1 MPIIA
6 GRASAAYGAG
16 FGKAPDSTSAFTP
29 VGAFD
34 ALATIVVPAGG
45 AGVVQFVGIPSNY
58 RHLQIRTSARL
69 TSGNTTNY
77 MWARFNNNSD
87 SVYNMHQ
94 FVSMGVSSSSSYNS
108 TASFN
113 IIERL
118 AGGGAPGNVFGAIIW
133 DIYDYSTTKAKT
145 SKALGGVEYNSNSTA
160 GSIYFNGN
168 LYTGTDSIQSIE
180 LAQETANFVENTII
194 SLYGVK

>member
-16 FGKAPDSTSAFTP
+16 FGKAPSGSAFEP

-34 ALATIVVPAGG
+34 ALATIVVPSGG
-45 AGVVQFVGIPSNY
+45 AGVVTFTAIPSNY

-69 TSGNTTNY
+69 TSGSATNY
-77 MWARFNNNSD
+77 MWARFNGDGNSIY
-87 SVYNMHQ
+87 SMHQ
-94 FVSMGVSSSSSYNS
+94 FLSMGASSSSAYNG

-118 AGGGAPGNVFGAIIW
+118 AGGTAVSNVFGAIVW
-133 DIYDYSTTKAKT
+133 DIYDYTTTKTKT
-145 SKALGGVEYNSNSTA
+145 SKALGGVESNT
-160 GSIYFNGN
+160 GNTNGQVYFNGN
-168 LYTGTDSIQSIE
+168 LYTGSGPIQSIE